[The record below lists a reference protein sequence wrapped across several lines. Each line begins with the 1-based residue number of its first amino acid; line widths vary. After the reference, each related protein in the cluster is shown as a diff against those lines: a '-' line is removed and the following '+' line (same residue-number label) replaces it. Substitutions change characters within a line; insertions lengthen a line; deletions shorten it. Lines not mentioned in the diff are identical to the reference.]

1 MLRSTKYLISSVF
14 VAVLAAPATAQ
25 AVSDS
30 PAAPAADAAATTPAA
45 APDDRNARSLDDSI
59 IVTGH
64 RLSGEASAIE
74 EKRRATAIVSIMSAE
89 EIAKRPGG
97 NVADIISHLPGL
109 VGYNDMGKGQAATGQ
124 LEYVA
129 IRGLDSNY
137 DSYLLNGVRVP
148 AADPGSRALS
158 LNFVAPY
165 GLDSV
170 IVTKAPTSEMIGDG
184 IGGIIDIHTPSA
196 FSRGRSFVKV
206 TVAGNLS
213 QLASKLDFPAGG
225 GTGQIEVAR
234 QFGDSDQFGIYATAY
249 YDRSRSAGE
258 AIEAGG
264 YRPTLSSESAVSDW
278 RTLKGGL
285 SLDQLKYDLYDNKE
299 ERYGGN
305 LALGYKTDTLELYL
319 RGTYGQ
325 YTDTG
330 NDSQRSIRNND
341 DRYSNS
347 DTYNPETIL
356 PGGYFQTRDK
366 NGKLYTVQLGGISDL
381 RGGGDTGLMLNYDVS
396 LGRST
401 IGYPNYVEGSL
412 YAPPIA
418 GNAQFDLSDPMR
430 PRPVF
435 SSPAVGAYVL
445 DPNTD
450 KLWKFQGH
458 DGRTTNRIVNFKVD
472 ATYRFGGLLD
482 AIKAGADVSLSKRN
496 QYDHLYTGNGGDNF
510 AILRPD
516 GTLPDYTDGQGGPL
530 GTLPGVNISSFL
542 GGLYPGTYRFLDR
555 STFVNGML
563 PFAYQSHFAKDP
575 VTGLNTVGNPGAYTT
590 DDFNQNTVYGRENI
604 YAGYVRARFVA
615 NALTA
620 VLGLR
625 LEHTDYSADH
635 WVLASTDATGTQ
647 PGHFAHAGNSYD
659 EFLPNLAINYRPS
672 DKWVARFSAHRSF
685 SRPAFAL
692 TAGPETHTFDP
703 VTGSTSYNRSN
714 PDLKPA
720 TSTNLDASVE
730 YYPVAG
736 ALFEIGGYYRQI
748 DHFIYSASTTGGSPD
763 VNTPATNIGAD
774 VYSQPENGKSAELY
788 GLELNGR
795 YQFRNLGGWLSG
807 FGLGGNLTLQ
817 HSEADSGRP
826 DHFGRKTW
834 LPRAPRT
841 IYNIDVFYDHAGVT
855 AQLTWQYVGL
865 QLLSLTGNNLD
876 SYMQPIRTLD
886 LDLGYALTSRL
897 KLGFQVKNLLNKTQF
912 YKTLG
917 RDKTYLGTQD
927 GGGNG
932 SYVNTGRFFRILAS
946 YQF

>member
-1 MLRSTKYLISSVF
+1 M
-14 VAVLAAPATAQ
+14 
-25 AVSDS
+25 
-30 PAAPAADAAATTPAA
+30 PAA
-45 APDDRNARSLDDSI
+45 AQTVSVTPQADGSAPSLDDSI
-59 IVTGH
+59 IVTGR
-64 RLSGEASAIE
+64 RLSGEAGAID
-74 EKRRATAIVSIMSAE
+74 EKRRSTAIVSIMSAE

-170 IVTKAPTSEMIGDG
+170 IVTKAPTSDMIGDG
-184 IGGIIDIHTPSA
+184 IGGIVDIHTPSA
-196 FSRGRSFVKV
+196 FSRGRSFTKL
-206 TVAGNLS
+206 TIAGNHS
-213 QLASKLDFPAGG
+213 QLASKLDFPATG
-225 GTGQIEVAR
+225 GTGQFEVAR
-234 QFGDSDQFGIYATAY
+234 QFGGDDQFGIYATAF
-249 YDRSRSAGE
+249 YDRNHSAGE

-264 YRPTLSSESAVSDW
+264 YTPTLKSESGVSDW

-285 SLDQLKYDLYDNKE
+285 SLDQLKYDLYSNKE

-305 LALGYKTDTLELYL
+305 LALGYKTDVLELYL

-330 NDSQRSIRNND
+330 DDSQRSIRNND
-341 DRYSNS
+341 DRYYNS
-347 DTYNPETIL
+347 ATYNPQTIL

-366 NGKLYTVQLGGISDL
+366 KGQLYTVQLGGISDF
-381 RGGGDTGLMLNYDVS
+381 RGDGKTGLTLNYDVS

-401 IGYPNYVEGSL
+401 IEYPNYVEGSL

-418 GNAQFDLSDPMR
+418 GNAQFDMSDPMR

-435 SSPAVGAYVL
+435 SSPAVGSYVM

-458 DGRTTNRIVNFKVD
+458 DGRTANRIVNFKLD
-472 ATYRFGGLLD
+472 ATYRLDGLLE
-482 AIKAGADVSLSKRN
+482 AIKAGGDVSLSKRN

-516 GTLPDYTDGQGGPL
+516 GTLPGYTDGQGGPL
-530 GTLPGVNISSFL
+530 GSLPGRNIDAFM

-563 PFAYQSHFAKDP
+563 PFTYQSHFARDP
-575 VTGLNTVGNPGAYTT
+575 VTGLNTVGNPGAYTP
-590 DDFNQNTVYGRENI
+590 DDYDRNTVHGREDI
-604 YAGYVRARFVA
+604 YAAYMQSRFVLGA
-615 NALTA
+615 ATA

-625 LEHTDYSADH
+625 YEHTDYRADH
-635 WVLASTDATGTQ
+635 WVLASTGAAGAQ
-647 PGHFAHAGNSYD
+647 PGHFAADGNKYD
-659 EFLPNLAINYRPS
+659 ELLPNLAINYRPNETL
-672 DKWVARFSAHRSF
+672 VARFSAHRSF

-692 TAGPETHTFDP
+692 TAGPETHSFDP
-703 VTGSTSYNRSN
+703 VTGSTFYSRSN

-730 YYPVAG
+730 YYPTAG
-736 ALFEIGGYYRQI
+736 ALFEVGGYFRHI

-763 VNTPATNIGAD
+763 VSTPATNIGAD
-774 VYSQPENGKSAELY
+774 VYSQPENGKSATLY

-795 YQFRNLGGWLSG
+795 YQFRTLDTWLSG
-807 FGLGGNLTLQ
+807 FGVGGNLTLQ

-834 LPRAPRT
+834 LPRAPRVT
-841 IYNIDVFYDHAGVT
+841 YNLDLFYDHGGAT
-855 AQLTWQYVGL
+855 AQLTWQSVGL

-886 LDLGYALTSRL
+886 LDLGYQLPS
-897 KLGFQVKNLLNKTQF
+897 GFKVGLQVKNVLNKTQF

-917 RDKTYLGTQD
+917 CDKTYLGTQD

-932 SYVNTGRFFRILAS
+932 SYVETGRFFRIIAS